1 MDRAAPIT
9 EDLGQITAL
18 VAVTQHGLGHDRSH
32 GGPKG
37 RDDPGQQ
44 QSFKFG
50 RQQRQQGTESV
61 GQQTGQHGRAPP
73 YQITEPTPA
82 DDTHGKRQKID
93 RQGLGRLPVAHPE
106 LGGDLG
112 QRRAV
117 DGLHYLGN
125 IINPTTSQSGGN
137 LLFMTN
143 LLK

>member
-1 MDRAAPIT
+1 MDRAPHHS

-61 GQQTGQHGRAPP
+61 GQQTRQHGRAPP

-117 DGLHYLGN
+117 DGLHYLGEHH
-125 IINPTTSQSGGN
+125 QSHHQPERWQ
-137 LLFMTN
+137 LVVHD
-143 LLK
+143 KSP